1 MCAVFVNIDL
11 INFMKFSTYFALL
24 AEFGTAHIPL
34 ESIAEKFLD
43 MDAQTAKKKA
53 AKQQLPFPCIRVSG
67 QKSPWLVDAGV
78 LANFLDEKMQEATTT
93 WKKLNS

>member
-1 MCAVFVNIDL
+1 
-11 INFMKFSTYFALL
+11 MKVSTYFALL

-34 ESIAEKFLD
+34 ESVAQKFLH
-43 MDAQTAKKKA
+43 MDAQTAKNKA

-78 LANFLDEKMQEATTT
+78 LANFLDEKIEEAKLT
-93 WKKLNS
+93 WEKLNS